1 MTIFQ
6 EIISEDYLTVS
17 EVKQHLQK
25 IEKERSEDEERELPY
40 ELARTI
46 EHVNRFSVLSAKDA
60 KALVK
65 KLLEL
70 EKVSPQNACIQ
81 VNDVKKCMSGKVFN
95 TMKECEGYKPIVG
108 NKD

>member
-25 IEKERSEDEERELPY
+25 IEKERAEDEERELPY

-60 KALVK
+60 RALVK

-70 EKVSPQNACIQ
+70 EKVSPQNACKIE
-81 VNDVKKCMSGKVFN
+81 VFRGRPADVQASTSRFLCKN
-95 TMKECEGYKPIVG
+95 A
-108 NKD
+108 